1 MKNVLQTALE
11 IQAWLVAR
19 NWRFCIIG
27 GVAIQRWGQ
36 PRVTQDVD
44 LTLLTGFGGE
54 EVFVDLLLA
63 AFAPRIA
70 NAREMALRSRVVLLQ
85 DTSGIGIDIALGA
98 VPFEERAIAR
108 ASWFALG
115 DGQKL
120 LTCSAEDL
128 VVHKLFAGRPQDWAD
143 LEQIL
148 ARQKC
153 VMNFDLIREEV
164 LPLLELKEAADSWDR
179 FLALRD
185 RTLLRLSSTL

>member
-11 IQAWLVAR
+11 VQAWLLSKQ
-19 NWRFCIIG
+19 WRFCVIG
-27 GVAIQRWGQ
+27 GVALQRWGQ

-54 EVFVDLLLA
+54 EIFVDELLT
-63 AFAPRIA
+63 AFAPRIG

-85 DTSGIGIDIALGA
+85 DASGVGIDIALGA
-98 VPFEERAIAR
+98 VPFEERAIDR
-108 ASWFALG
+108 ASWFELEH
-115 DGQKL
+115 GQKL

-128 VVHKLFAGRPQDWAD
+128 VVHKLFAGRPRDWAD

-153 VMNFDLIREEV
+153 VMNYNQVCEEV
-164 LPLLELKEAADSWDR
+164 LPLLALKEAEDSWQR
-179 FLALRD
+179 FLSLRD
-185 RTLLRLSSTL
+185 QVNRRLASPL

>member
-11 IQAWLVAR
+11 VQAWLIAR
-19 NWRFCIIG
+19 KWRFCVIG
-27 GVAIQRWGQ
+27 GVALQRWGQ

-54 EVFVDLLLA
+54 EAFVDELLT
-63 AFAPRIA
+63 AFRPRIG

-85 DTSGIGIDIALGA
+85 DASGVGIDIALGA
-98 VPFEERAIAR
+98 VPFEERAIER
-108 ASWFALG
+108 ASWFEL
-115 DGQKL
+115 DLGQKL

-128 VVHKLFAGRPQDWAD
+128 VVHKLFAGRPRDWAD

-153 VMNFDLIREEV
+153 VMNYDQVRDEV
-164 LPLLELKEAADSWDR
+164 QPLLELKDAEGEWPR
-179 FLALRD
+179 FLLLRD
-185 RTLLRLSSTL
+185 QVSRRLASPL